1 MATFISFEY
10 NTKPWHAIQKAPQ
23 DTNLLRSELC
33 SNFDLFIY
41 VSDNYVVP
49 GGKPL
54 SEITLVTTMLS
65 QVAKPLSEITLVVTT
80 MLSQVAK
87 PLSEIQSIP
96 EHCSLQS
103 SLFNIYFLDLSIDDL
118 IADFSAPYFGNPNN
132 NSSSS

>member
-65 QVAKPLSEITLVVTT
+65 QVAKPLSEI
-80 MLSQVAK
+80 
-87 PLSEIQSIP
+87 QSIP